1 MNECKTRIS
10 FSKEISRI
18 VDDIDVSLT
27 KLSGIVDQT
36 PYGYKLYHNLRG
48 NLIPRSKA
56 SSWYAPR

>member
-10 FSKEISRI
+10 FSKEISHI

-48 NLIPRSKA
+48 NLIPRYKS
-56 SSWYAPR
+56 SSWYTPR

>member
-1 MNECKTRIS
+1 MGDNKTRIS

-36 PYGYKLYHNLRG
+36 PYGYRLYHNLRG
-48 NLIPRSKA
+48 NLIPRCKS
-56 SSWYAPR
+56 SSWYIPG